1 MLGVPAA
8 NAFPEVLNHLI
19 VLGVATVIRVLLPVV
34 NVDICNTTD
43 EQLELTFVKN
53 VYEIRRN

>member
-1 MLGVPAA
+1 
-8 NAFPEVLNHLI
+8 
-19 VLGVATVIRVLLPVV
+19 VLLPVV